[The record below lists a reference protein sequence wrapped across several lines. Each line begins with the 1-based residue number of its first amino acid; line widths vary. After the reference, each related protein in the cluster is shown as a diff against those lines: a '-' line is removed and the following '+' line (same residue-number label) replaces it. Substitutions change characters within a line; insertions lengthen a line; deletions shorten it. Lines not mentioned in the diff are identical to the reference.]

1 MDLQETA
8 GSKKPKM
15 FYSMAIERS
24 AQHTGNGPQAV
35 KKTYSEFLALRYACH
50 PSLNLTSCQQL
61 SSKTVLARNPKSG
74 DCLTSCQQLCSKAL
88 ELSCLRRAEP
98 LTGSMSSY
106 L

>member
-1 MDLQETA
+1 MVLQETA

-50 PSLNLTSCQQL
+50 PSLNLRSCQKL
-61 SSKTVLARNPKSG
+61 SSKQTLKS
-74 DCLTSCQQLCSKAL
+74 
-88 ELSCLRRAEP
+88 
-98 LTGSMSSY
+98 
-106 L
+106 

>member
-1 MDLQETA
+1 MRLQETA

-50 PSLNLTSCQQL
+50 PSLNLTSCK
-61 SSKTVLARNPKSG
+61 SSARKQ
-74 DCLTSCQQLCSKAL
+74 CWL
-88 ELSCLRRAEP
+88 ETQRVGTA
-98 LTGSMSSY
+98 
-106 L
+106 